1 MTSDKGCVLESL
13 IAEGRKRDAM
23 HLLCAMV
30 GEAARQRDFVRA
42 EALRKQMLQLD
53 DMAIALIVE
62 AGECI
67 EQEKNQI
74 IDGRHR
80 ENWKD
85 LYSSFTPGERSAF
98 FFACDPLPFSSGY
111 FLFRQ
116 GEKSR
121 NLFFVDEGCLHL
133 IFLSGERHAKI
144 LGRVGPG
151 EFAGEDTFFGNS
163 LFCTASLV
171 GLKGGVCR
179 KLSLEALGRLEDDF
193 PGFIKRIQ
201 AYCIH
206 AGTTGQKLS
215 ARGVNRRA
223 YVRIPDSG
231 IIVFQLLCMEGRA
244 ENVLLK
250 GLMSDI
256 SAGGLSFYVS
266 ASNDRA
272 VRSLL
277 GREIG
282 MKLILQLQEGRHPVV
297 CKGTVVGI
305 LPCQNL
311 EYSVHVKFRKQLKC
325 LPAVLEVH

>member
-1 MTSDKGCVLESL
+1 MGSDKDHILESL

-23 HLLCAMV
+23 HLLCEMV

-42 EALRKQMLQLD
+42 DALRKKMLQVD

-67 EQEKNQI
+67 EEEKNRV

-80 ENWKD
+80 ENWKE
-85 LYSSFTPGERSAF
+85 LYSRMTPGERSAF

-116 GEKSR
+116 GEKNQ
-121 NLFFVDEGCLHL
+121 NLFFVDDGCLQL
-133 IFLSGERHAKI
+133 LFLSGERREKI
-144 LGRVGPG
+144 LSRVGPG
-151 EFAGEDTFFGNS
+151 EFAGEDTFFGSS
-163 LFCTASLV
+163 LCTESLV
-171 GLKGGVCR
+171 GLTQGLCR
-179 KLSLEALGRLEDDF
+179 RLSLEALGRLERDF

-201 AYCIH
+201 TYCIH
-206 AGTTGQKLS
+206 AGTTGQKLA
-215 ARGVNRRA
+215 ARGVNRRI
-223 YVRIPDSG
+223 YVRIPDNG
-231 IIVFQLLCMEGRA
+231 VVVFQLLCIEGSGN
-244 ENVLLK
+244 NVLLK

-256 SAGGLSFYVS
+256 SAGGLSFHVS
-266 ASNDRA
+266 TSNDRA

-282 MKLILQLQEGRHPVV
+282 MKFMVPLQEGRHPVV

-305 LPCQNL
+305 MPCQNC
-311 EYSVHVKFRKQLKC
+311 EYSVHVKFRQL
-325 LPAVLEVH
+325 LRHHPVVPESH